1 MASQKTLQ
9 NKRDTETKLQTSGK
23 TEKLP
28 QVQAEIEEWE
38 KRVKEGEKSFN
49 KCSKV
54 LKREIERFEE
64 IRSQEFKAKFLE
76 YLEGLMHMQE
86 ELIHLWEGYLPD
98 AQAIDAEI

>member
-54 LKREIERFEE
+54 LKREIERFEVSYSVIIKSSPDKF
-64 IRSQEFKAKFLE
+64 IRKCVVIKPLSVV
-76 YLEGLMHMQE
+76 
-86 ELIHLWEGYLPD
+86 
-98 AQAIDAEI
+98 